1 MRVRVTKDADIDDD
15 VATKIL
21 QEFIDWLD
29 ERGLLRDIHRADE
42 ARTLQY
48 NSDVVSIYME
58 EKAIG

>member
-1 MRVRVTKDADIDDD
+1 VRVRVTKDADIDDD

-42 ARTLQY
+42 TRTLQY

>member
-42 ARTLQY
+42 TRTLQY